1 VKSSV
6 VRELRA
12 VQRFAVTLPV
22 ALTWC
27 APGQPDGAVQGFTR
41 DISTRGMFVLA
52 DCDPIPGQLLKFG
65 IDLALDEST
74 PLVLVEGE
82 GRVVRVEDQPP
93 PAQHSSGFAVHNVWF
108 KLREPEEG
116 QAIPPDIQA
125 RATTIL
131 RPGSTMSGQG
141 RHGGLA
147 IVARQGKTD
156 SN

>member
-65 IDLALDEST
+65 IDLALDEFT

-116 QAIPPDIQA
+116 QAIPSEIQA
-125 RATTIL
+125 RAAAVL
-131 RPGSTMSGQG
+131 RPAADVSGRGG
-141 RHGGLA
+141 RRGLE
-147 IVARQGKTD
+147 IVPPQRKSALD
-156 SN
+156 